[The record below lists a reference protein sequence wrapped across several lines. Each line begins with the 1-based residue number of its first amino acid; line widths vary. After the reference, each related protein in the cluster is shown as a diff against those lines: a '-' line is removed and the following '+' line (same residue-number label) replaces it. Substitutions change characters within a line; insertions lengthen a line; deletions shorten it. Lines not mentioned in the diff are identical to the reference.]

1 LETGYQRTGRGLNRR
16 RRPQV
21 SPLTRINRS
30 LGRKLGAETLKN
42 LETREPFVV
51 EPWCTP
57 PPIFIEEDREAAEQ
71 RHEQLTAGPVPT
83 LAIYT
88 DGSGVH
94 GKVGAAAVAPALNAH
109 AQAYLGRQTTAT
121 VYAAELV
128 GMLIGVEMATRSN
141 RGRVLIFTD
150 NQAALKALRNPKRPS
165 GQYILRR
172 TIDVLASATTCGL
185 HIEFHWIPAHR
196 GIGGNEF
203 ADRLAKEATGWRETR
218 GRRGRLIQEDTD
230 NTAARPDYLRQL
242 KTPAKTQLNRQL
254 LTWWARDWEKE
265 TRGRASHSLTPS
277 PTRTILQLYTSLHK
291 ALSSVIIQMRTGK
304 IGLRKFLFQRY
315 VPGITDTTCECGR
328 GEQTVQHVLLSCTN
342 FKDLRTEIWKQRDGR
357 RERMDLREIL
367 NKPEQAKKAAR
378 FMILTRLLGQ
388 YGAILENEIT

>member
-1 LETGYQRTGRGLNRR
+1 MRQQLEKRAHETVLNIRSGSWAPGLETGYQRTGRGLNRR

-30 LGRKLGAETLKN
+30 LERKLGAETLKN

-51 EPWCTP
+51 EPWWTP

-128 GMLIGVEMATRSN
+128 GMLMGVEMATRSN
-141 RGRVLIFTD
+141 RGRVLIFMD

-185 HIEFHWIPAHR
+185 HIEFYWIPAHR

-218 GRRGRLIQEDTD
+218 GRRGRPIQEDTD
-230 NTAARPDYLRQL
+230 NTAARPDYL
-242 KTPAKTQLNRQL
+242 
-254 LTWWARDWEKE
+254 
-265 TRGRASHSLTPS
+265 S
-277 PTRTILQLYTSLHK
+277 
-291 ALSSVIIQMRTGK
+291 
-304 IGLRKFLFQRY
+304 
-315 VPGITDTTCECGR
+315 
-328 GEQTVQHVLLSCTN
+328 
-342 FKDLRTEIWKQRDGR
+342 
-357 RERMDLREIL
+357 
-367 NKPEQAKKAAR
+367 
-378 FMILTRLLGQ
+378 
-388 YGAILENEIT
+388 YGT